1 MEKRSSGILMHIS
14 SLPGDYGIGDFG
26 KEAYSFTD
34 FLEKANQSY
43 WQILPLGVTGFGD
56 SPYQCFSSFAGN
68 PYFIDLDEFIEKEYL
83 DRETIEKTQLEQEA
97 DRVDY
102 GLLNE
107 NKIRLLRLAYKN
119 SFYEIQDKLKDFYR
133 KEASW
138 LRDFALFM
146 SIKRRFKMEAWYKWP
161 MDYRDYKSLKVR
173 DFEEENQDEIY
184 FWIFTQYFFMK
195 QWKKLKSYA
204 NRKNIR
210 IVGDL
215 PIYVSGDSCDV
226 WRKPQYFKLDQ
237 KLQFGKVAGV
247 PPDYFSPQGQLWGN
261 PIYRWEEI
269 EKDDYKW
276 WIERISFAL
285 NQVDKLR
292 LDHFRGFASY
302 WEIDSNE
309 ENAIKGQW
317 EKGPG
322 IKLFQK
328 LKEKLGDPDIIVED
342 LGIISKDV
350 EDLVKASGFPNMKV
364 LQFGFNPYDESNHIP
379 HRISE
384 NSVVYTGTHDNDT
397 TMSWFKGLSEEE
409 FTYVSNYL
417 KLDEIEGLNW
427 GFLRG
432 AWASKASIAI
442 GPIQDFLGL
451 ENARMN
457 IPGTSLN
464 NWTWRIK
471 KGYLDDKLAERIRN
485 MTDLY
490 NR

>member
-83 DRETIEKTQLEQEA
+83 DRETIEKTQLEQKA